1 MDIALYIAELLHQYN
16 EINIVGLGTF
26 FKKRIS
32 GFYDDR
38 NNVFIPPT
46 HNLAFKLDHHE
57 SLILADYCCTQ
68 RNISQTT
75 AIYFIEKFVNS
86 IWKQLN
92 TSGYADLKALG
103 ILKKTDTGYTLEAK
117 EETGYMHTF
126 YGLKPVSETQI
137 SHYSQIIDELA
148 PPTHNVFPPSEVH
161 VDEYKQQE
169 DLTKEITQQEV
180 IIPHHIIIPTEKEE
194 RIHQYKQQQ
203 NISKEI
209 SEPEGIQ
216 PLPFIISTEQE
227 EHIHQYKQHK
237 DVTKEIPEPEGIHP
251 LPFIIP
257 TEQEEHIHQYKQHK
271 DVTKEIPER
280 KSIIPQ
286 PFIVP
291 PEKTEP
297 LSLVIEAKDASHE
310 EKRKPLVEAIL
321 AFISLILL
329 ATIGVYYFYPDVYSH
344 FAKLFPLEQPIVAS
358 TPKQIEPLI
367 EPLADSTIEIN
378 PIDTLQERE
387 TGSINQ
393 HDTTKTNSINT
404 QAFANDQTRYEI
416 IAAKYGRQSEAKD
429 YVIRLKQKGILVKI
443 LDHTPGSRTRV
454 SYASFTNK
462 QIAETTLIQIRKD
475 ISPDAWMAIIN
486 PKKP

>member
-86 IWKQLN
+86 IWEQLH
-92 TSGYADLKALG
+92 TSGYADLKAPG
-103 ILKKTDTGYTLEAK
+103 IFKKTDTGYTLEAK

-216 PLPFIISTEQE
+216 PLPFIIS
-227 EHIHQYKQHK
+227 
-237 DVTKEIPEPEGIHP
+237 
-251 LPFIIP
+251 

-416 IAAKYGRQSEAKD
+416 IVATFGRQSEAKD

>member
-26 FKKRIS
+26 FKKRVS

-38 NNVFIPPT
+38 NHVFIPPT
-46 HNLAFKLDHHE
+46 HYLAFKLDHHE

-117 EETGYMHTF
+117 EKTGYKHTF

-148 PPTHNVFPPSEVH
+148 PPTHNVFAPSEAH

-169 DLTKEITQQEV
+169 DLTREITQQEV
-180 IIPHHIIIPTEKEE
+180 IIPHHTIIPTEKEE
-194 RIHQYKQQQ
+194 RINQYKQQQ
-203 NISKEI
+203 NITKEI
-209 SEPEGIQ
+209 PEREGIS
-216 PLPFIISTEQE
+216 PLPFIISTEPE
-227 EHIHQYKQHK
+227 ERIHQYKQQK
-237 DVTKEIPEPEGIHP
+237 DVSKEIS
-251 LPFIIP
+251 
-257 TEQEEHIHQYKQHK
+257 
-271 DVTKEIPER
+271 ER
-280 KSIIPQ
+280 ESIIPQ
-286 PFIVP
+286 AFIVP
-291 PEKTEP
+291 PEKTESP
-297 LSLVIEAKDASHE
+297 SLIIEAKDASNE
-310 EKRKPLVEAIL
+310 EKRKPLAEAIL

-344 FAKLFPLEQPIVAS
+344 FSKLFPIEQPIVAS
-358 TPKQIEPLI
+358 TSKQV
-367 EPLADSTIEIN
+367 EPLADSTIKIN
-378 PIDTLQERE
+378 PIDTLQKRE
-387 TGSINQ
+387 TESINQ
-393 HDTTKTNSINT
+393 HDTTKTNNINT
-404 QAFANDQTRYEI
+404 QAFTNDQTRYEI
-416 IAAKYGRQSEAKD
+416 IVATFGKQSEAED
-429 YVIRLKQKGILVKI
+429 YVIRLKQKGVIVKI
-443 LDHTPGSRTRV
+443 SDHTPGSRTRV

>member
-26 FKKRIS
+26 FKKRVS

-38 NNVFIPPT
+38 NHVFIPPT
-46 HNLAFKLDHHE
+46 HYLAFKLDHHE

-117 EETGYMHTF
+117 EKTGYKHTF

-148 PPTHNVFPPSEVH
+148 PPTHNVFAPSEAH

-169 DLTKEITQQEV
+169 DLTREITQQEV
-180 IIPHHIIIPTEKEE
+180 IIPHHTIIPTEKEE
-194 RIHQYKQQQ
+194 RINQYKQQQ
-203 NISKEI
+203 NITKEI
-209 SEPEGIQ
+209 PEREGIS
-216 PLPFIISTEQE
+216 PLPFIISTEPE
-227 EHIHQYKQHK
+227 ERIHQYKQQK
-237 DVTKEIPEPEGIHP
+237 DVSKEIS
-251 LPFIIP
+251 
-257 TEQEEHIHQYKQHK
+257 
-271 DVTKEIPER
+271 ER
-280 KSIIPQ
+280 ESIIPQ
-286 PFIVP
+286 AFIVP
-291 PEKTEP
+291 PEKTESP
-297 LSLVIEAKDASHE
+297 SLIIEAKDASNE
-310 EKRKPLVEAIL
+310 EKRKPLAEAIL

-329 ATIGVYYFYPDVYSH
+329 ATIGIYYFYPDVYSH
-344 FAKLFPLEQPIVAS
+344 FSKLFPIEQPIVAS
-358 TPKQIEPLI
+358 TSKQV
-367 EPLADSTIEIN
+367 EPLADSTIKIN
-378 PIDTLQERE
+378 PIDTLQKRE
-387 TGSINQ
+387 TESINQ
-393 HDTTKTNSINT
+393 HDTTKTNNINT
-404 QAFANDQTRYEI
+404 QAFTNDQTRYEI
-416 IAAKYGRQSEAKD
+416 IVATFGKQSEAED
-429 YVIRLKQKGILVKI
+429 YVIRLKQKGVIVKI
-443 LDHTPGSRTRV
+443 SDHTPGSRTRV

>member
-26 FKKRIS
+26 FKKRVS

-38 NNVFIPPT
+38 NHVFIPPT
-46 HNLAFKLDHHE
+46 HYLAFKLDHHE

-117 EETGYMHTF
+117 EKTGYKHTF

-148 PPTHNVFPPSEVH
+148 PPTHNVFAPSEAH

-169 DLTKEITQQEV
+169 DLTREITQQEV
-180 IIPHHIIIPTEKEE
+180 IIPHHTIIPTEKEE
-194 RIHQYKQQQ
+194 RINQYKQQQ
-203 NISKEI
+203 NITKEI
-209 SEPEGIQ
+209 PEREGIS
-216 PLPFIISTEQE
+216 PLPFIISTEPE
-227 EHIHQYKQHK
+227 ERIHQYKQQK
-237 DVTKEIPEPEGIHP
+237 DVSKEIPERESIHP
-251 LPFIIP
+251 LPFIIS
-257 TEQEEHIHQYKQHK
+257 TEPEERIHQYKQQK
-271 DVTKEIPER
+271 DVSKEISER
-280 KSIIPQ
+280 ESIIPQ
-286 PFIVP
+286 AFIVP
-291 PEKTEP
+291 PEKTESP
-297 LSLVIEAKDASHE
+297 SLIIEAKDASNE
-310 EKRKPLVEAIL
+310 EKRKPLAEAIL

-329 ATIGVYYFYPDVYSH
+329 ATIGIYYFYPDVYSH
-344 FAKLFPLEQPIVAS
+344 FSKLFPIEQPIVAS
-358 TPKQIEPLI
+358 TSKQV
-367 EPLADSTIEIN
+367 EPLADSTIKIN
-378 PIDTLQERE
+378 PIDTLQKRE
-387 TGSINQ
+387 TESINQ
-393 HDTTKTNSINT
+393 HDTTKTNNINT
-404 QAFANDQTRYEI
+404 QAFTNDQTRYEI
-416 IAAKYGRQSEAKD
+416 IVATFGKQSEAED
-429 YVIRLKQKGILVKI
+429 YVIRLKQKGVIVKI
-443 LDHTPGSRTRV
+443 SDHTPGSRTRV

>member
-26 FKKRIS
+26 FKKRVS

-38 NNVFIPPT
+38 NHVFIPPT
-46 HNLAFKLDHHE
+46 HYLAFKLDHHE

-117 EETGYMHTF
+117 EKTGYKHTF

-148 PPTHNVFPPSEVH
+148 PPTHNVFAPSEAH

-169 DLTKEITQQEV
+169 DLTREITQQEV
-180 IIPHHIIIPTEKEE
+180 IIPHHTIIPTEKEE
-194 RIHQYKQQQ
+194 RINQYKQQQ
-203 NISKEI
+203 NITKEI
-209 SEPEGIQ
+209 PEREGIS
-216 PLPFIISTEQE
+216 PLPFIISTEPE
-227 EHIHQYKQHK
+227 ERIHQYKQQK
-237 DVTKEIPEPEGIHP
+237 DVSKEIS
-251 LPFIIP
+251 
-257 TEQEEHIHQYKQHK
+257 
-271 DVTKEIPER
+271 ER
-280 KSIIPQ
+280 ESIIPQ
-286 PFIVP
+286 AFIVP
-291 PEKTEP
+291 PEKTESP
-297 LSLVIEAKDASHE
+297 SLIIEAKDASNE
-310 EKRKPLVEAIL
+310 EKRKPLAEAIL

-344 FAKLFPLEQPIVAS
+344 FSKLFPIEQPIVAS
-358 TPKQIEPLI
+358 TSKQV
-367 EPLADSTIEIN
+367 EPLADSTIKIN
-378 PIDTLQERE
+378 PIDTLQKRE
-387 TGSINQ
+387 TESINQ
-393 HDTTKTNSINT
+393 HDTTKTNNINT
-404 QAFANDQTRYEI
+404 QAFTNDQTRYEI
-416 IAAKYGRQSEAKD
+416 IVATFGKQSEAED
-429 YVIRLKQKGILVKI
+429 YVIRLKKKGVIVKI
-443 LDHTPGSRTRV
+443 SDHTPGSRTRV

>member
-16 EINIVGLGTF
+16 EISIVGLGTF
-26 FKKRIS
+26 FKKRIH
-32 GFYDDR
+32 GFYDDK
-38 NNVFIPPT
+38 NHVFIPPT
-46 HNLAFKLDHHE
+46 HDLAFKLEHHK
-57 SLILADYCCTQ
+57 SLMLADYCCTQ

-92 TSGYADLKALG
+92 TSGYADLRALG

-117 EETGYMHTF
+117 EETGYKHTF

-148 PPTHNVFPPSEVH
+148 PPAHNVFAPSEAH

-169 DLTKEITQQEV
+169 DLTREITQQEV
-180 IIPHHIIIPTEKEE
+180 IIPHHIIIPTEKVECINQYKQQQNIAKEIPEREGIHPPPFIISTEQEE
-194 RIHQYKQQQ
+194 RIHQYKQQ
-203 NISKEI
+203 
-209 SEPEGIQ
+209 
-216 PLPFIISTEQE
+216 
-227 EHIHQYKQHK
+227 
-237 DVTKEIPEPEGIHP
+237 
-251 LPFIIP
+251 
-257 TEQEEHIHQYKQHK
+257 K

-280 KSIIPQ
+280 ESIIPQ
-286 PFIVP
+286 PFVVT
-291 PEKTEP
+291 PEKTEFP
-297 LSLVIEAKDASHE
+297 SLVIEAKDASQE
-310 EKRKPLVEAIL
+310 EKRKPLAEAIL

-344 FAKLFPLEQPIVAS
+344 FAKLFPLEQPVVVSA
-358 TPKQIEPLI
+358 PKQV
-367 EPLADSTIEIN
+367 EPLADSTIKIN
-378 PIDTLQERE
+378 PSDTLQKRE

-404 QAFANDQTRYEI
+404 QAFTSDQTRYEI
-416 IAAKYGRQSEAKD
+416 ILATFGKQSEAED
-429 YVIRLKQKGILVKI
+429 YVIRLKQKGVIVKI

-462 QIAETTLIQIRKD
+462 QIAETTLVQIRKD

>member
-26 FKKRIS
+26 FKKRVS

-38 NNVFIPPT
+38 NHVFIPPT
-46 HNLAFKLDHHE
+46 HYLAFKLDHHE

-117 EETGYMHTF
+117 EKTGYKHTF

-148 PPTHNVFPPSEVH
+148 PPTHNVFAPSEAH

-169 DLTKEITQQEV
+169 DLTREITQQEV
-180 IIPHHIIIPTEKEE
+180 IIPHHTIIPTEKEE
-194 RIHQYKQQQ
+194 RINQYKQQQ
-203 NISKEI
+203 NITKEI
-209 SEPEGIQ
+209 PEREGIS
-216 PLPFIISTEQE
+216 PLPFIISTEPE
-227 EHIHQYKQHK
+227 ERIHQYKQQK
-237 DVTKEIPEPEGIHP
+237 DVSKEIS
-251 LPFIIP
+251 
-257 TEQEEHIHQYKQHK
+257 
-271 DVTKEIPER
+271 ER
-280 KSIIPQ
+280 ESIIPQ
-286 PFIVP
+286 AFIVP
-291 PEKTEP
+291 PEKTESP
-297 LSLVIEAKDASHE
+297 SLIIEAKDASKE
-310 EKRKPLVEAIL
+310 EKRKPLAEAIL

-344 FAKLFPLEQPIVAS
+344 FSKLFPIEQPIVAS
-358 TPKQIEPLI
+358 TSKQV
-367 EPLADSTIEIN
+367 EPLADSTIKIN
-378 PIDTLQERE
+378 PIDTLQKRE
-387 TGSINQ
+387 TESINQ
-393 HDTTKTNSINT
+393 HDTTKTNNINT
-404 QAFANDQTRYEI
+404 QAFTNDQTRYEI
-416 IAAKYGRQSEAKD
+416 IVATFGKQSEAED
-429 YVIRLKQKGILVKI
+429 YVIRLKQKGVIVKI
-443 LDHTPGSRTRV
+443 SDHTPGSRTRV